1 MQIWHKHAI
10 YVPNTPSLVPALGA
24 AAAAAVAAQVHLM
37 HLHDRLHVAI
47 DLYHSLLRATDAA
60 ATGTRGF
67 LVSFCSLLALPH
79 HPLPPL
85 DFIKIKRNY
94 IK

>member
-37 HLHDRLHVAI
+37 HLHDRFACGHRFVPFLIESNRRSSDGDAR
-47 DLYHSLLRATDAA
+47 LLGQLLFSSRSTTPPSATI
-60 ATGTRGF
+60 GF
-67 LVSFCSLLALPH
+67 Y
-79 HPLPPL
+79 
-85 DFIKIKRNY
+85 KNKT
-94 IK
+94 